1 MITAVAAAPGFIV
14 AGIFPLTHS
23 QSTGRLGSTQL
34 LHIGRVPA
42 TIRAGV

>member
-1 MITAVAAAPGFIV
+1 LRNYIPEAT
-14 AGIFPLTHS
+14 
-23 QSTGRLGSTQL
+23 LGSTQL